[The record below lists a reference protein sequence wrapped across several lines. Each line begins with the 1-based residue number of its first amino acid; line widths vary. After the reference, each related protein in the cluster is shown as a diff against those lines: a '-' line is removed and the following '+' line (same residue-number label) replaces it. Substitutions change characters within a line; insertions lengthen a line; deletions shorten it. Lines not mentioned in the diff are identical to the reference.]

1 MRRTEFLIVPLVAF
15 GLSAAPAFAEAP
27 ANPTSAAAAA
37 AASAQTA
44 EAASE
49 KAAPTASVPENAA
62 MPAATTAESVD
73 SATATAVPGVPAS
86 SVAIETGEAVKV
98 VRGSKTIVL
107 GPQGVDDQG
116 RTGRLHT
123 VSRGDTL
130 WDLSAAYLGTPWVWP
145 SVWTDNHD
153 IANPHLIRPG
163 DRIWITANE
172 MRVVSDDEADAFLER
187 LLEESADPGEDLTA
201 AEPMEQSEPAAPAME
216 EEMTS
221 APEET
226 ILAAVPDPT
235 PTGRQ
240 ITVSTRAAM
249 GFLTEEQLAGASSI
263 VDSPSERT
271 NMTEGDIVYLGLGEG
286 DTQVGDRFTI
296 FEAVDIVREVG
307 SNRILGHHVDVLG
320 WVEVKQLT
328 GDTSIGEIRMS
339 YAEIGR
345 GARIVAR
352 PPVAREVTVLRT
364 PDAREGQ
371 IVFLPSSRTVMA
383 DGGYVYLNRG
393 ELDGLEIGSELEV
406 VGRGGIYHDAPRGMD
421 VQTPDHKVATLVVV
435 SVEPS
440 TAVAFVLSSARE
452 LEVGDTV
459 RPLAARLAAR

>member
-1 MRRTEFLIVPLVAF
+1 MRRTEILLVSLVAI
-15 GLSAAPAFAEAP
+15 GLSAAPAAAEDK
-27 ANPTSAAAAA
+27 ANPPA
-37 AASAQTA
+37 AQT
-44 EAASE
+44 E
-49 KAAPTASVPENAA
+49 AAPTAPASEPAAEPAATAA
-62 MPAATTAESVD
+62 MPVEGDAPAATAGTTDA
-73 SATATAVPGVPAS
+73 
-86 SVAIETGEAVKV
+86 SVAAARETAPSIAAETGEAVRV
-98 VRGSKTIVL
+98 VRGGKTIVL

-116 RTGRLHT
+116 RIGRLHT

-153 IANPHLIRPG
+153 IANPHRIRPG

-187 LLEESADPGEDLTA
+187 LVEESAA
-201 AEPMEQSEPAAPAME
+201 AEDAVATATPPVEPAAPAMDEEPLE
-216 EEMTS
+216 EEMTE
-221 APEET
+221 APEEPV
-226 ILAAVPDPT
+226 LAAVPDPT
-235 PTGRQ
+235 PTGRK

-271 NMTEGDIVYLGLGEG
+271 NIAEGDVVYLGLGEG

-296 FEAVDIVREVG
+296 FEAVEIVREVG

-320 WVEVKQLT
+320 WVEVRQLT
-328 GDTSIGEIRMS
+328 GDTSVGVIRMS
-339 YAEIGR
+339 YAEIRR
-345 GARIVAR
+345 GARILAR
-352 PPVAREVTVLRT
+352 PTAPRQVTVVRT
-364 PDAREGQ
+364 PDAREGN
-371 IVFLPSSRTVMA
+371 IVFLPGSRTVMA

-393 ELDGLEIGSELEV
+393 ELDGLEVGSELEV
-406 VGRGGIYHDAPRGMD
+406 VGRGGIRHDVSRAID
-421 VQTPDHKVATLVVV
+421 VQTPDTKVGTLVVV

-440 TAVAFVLSSARE
+440 TAVAFVLNAARE

-459 RPLAARLAAR
+459 RPMAARLASR

>member
-1 MRRTEFLIVPLVAF
+1 MRRTAFLIVSLVAF
-15 GLSAAPAFAEAP
+15 GTPTAPAFAEAQ
-27 ANPTSAAAAA
+27 ANPTTAAPAAAAA
-37 AASAQTA
+37 PAPAPDAKPASDSVAGSAPSAASDEAVAPSETA
-44 EAASE
+44 EATE
-49 KAAPTASVPENAA
+49 AA
-62 MPAATTAESVD
+62 
-73 SATATAVPGVPAS
+73 
-86 SVAIETGEAVKV
+86 KV

-107 GPQGVDDQG
+107 GPQGVDDEG
-116 RTGRLHT
+116 RVGRLHT

-130 WDLSAAYLGTPWVWP
+130 WDVSAAYLGTPWVWP
-145 SVWTDNHD
+145 SVWTDNRD
-153 IANPHLIRPG
+153 IQNPHLIRPG
-163 DRIWITANE
+163 DRIWITADE

-187 LLEESADPGEDLTA
+187 LVEESAANGEDEALA
-201 AEPMEQSEPAAPAME
+201 SDEPMEPAAPAAEDEMAPMAE
-216 EEMTS
+216 E
-221 APEET
+221 PV
-226 ILAAVPDPT
+226 LAAVPDPT

-271 NMTEGDIVYLGLGEG
+271 NMTAGDIVYLGLGEG

-307 SNRILGHHVDVLG
+307 SNRILGHHVNVLG

-328 GDTSIGEIRMS
+328 GDTSVGEIRMS
-339 YAEIGR
+339 YAEITR
-345 GARIVAR
+345 GARILAR
-352 PPVAREVTVLRT
+352 PPVSRNVTVLRT

-406 VGRGGIYHDAPRGMD
+406 VGRGGIRHDASRGMD
-421 VQTPDHKVATLVVV
+421 VQTPDRKVATLVVV

-440 TAVAFVLSSARE
+440 TSVAFVLNSARE

-459 RPLAARLAAR
+459 RPMAARLASR